1 MARLKV
7 IEPEQ
12 AEGKAKELFEGP
24 FKDMHINI
32 FKGMANSP
40 AVLEAYLG
48 MEKALSQGLLTAKER
63 EVIML
68 TVGEANKCDYCVSAH
83 TMLGKQAGLS
93 EEETIAARKGELTN
107 PKLAAVATF
116 ASALHEKKGWV
127 SDDDL
132 AAFRNAGYTDGHIAE
147 VVANYVL
154 STFTNY
160 FNHVNETD
168 VDVPAAPALTT

>member
-1 MARLKV
+1 MPRLKV

-12 AEGKAKELFEGP
+12 AEGKAKELFDGP

-48 MEKALSQGLLTAKER
+48 MAGALSNGLLTAKER
-63 EVIML
+63 EVLML
-68 TVGEANKCDYCVSAH
+68 TVGEANGCGYCVSAH

-93 EEETIAARKGELTN
+93 DEETVAARQGELKDPN
-107 PKLAAVATF
+107 LAAVATF
-116 ASALHEKKGWV
+116 ALALHEKNGWV

-132 AAFRNAGYTDGHIAE
+132 AAFRDAGYTDGHIAE
-147 VVANYVL
+147 VVANYAL
-154 STFTNY
+154 STLTNY
-160 FNHVNETD
+160 FNHVNETE
-168 VDVPAAPALTT
+168 VDVPAAPVLTP

>member
-1 MARLKV
+1 MARLNV

-24 FKDMHINI
+24 LKGMHLNI

-48 MEKALSQGLLTAKER
+48 MAGALSKGLLTAKEC
-63 EVIML
+63 EAIML
-68 TVGEANKCDYCVSAH
+68 AVGEANKCNYCVCAH
-83 TMLGKQAGLS
+83 TMLGKQAGLT
-93 EEETIAARKGELTN
+93 EEETIAARKGELTD
-107 PKLAAVATF
+107 PKLAALATF
-116 ASALHEKKGWV
+116 ALALHEKNGWV

-132 AAFRNAGYTDGHIAE
+132 AAFRDAGYTDGHIAE
-147 VVANYVL
+147 VVANYAL

-160 FNHVNETD
+160 FNHVNDTD
-168 VDVPAAPALTT
+168 VDVPAAPALTP